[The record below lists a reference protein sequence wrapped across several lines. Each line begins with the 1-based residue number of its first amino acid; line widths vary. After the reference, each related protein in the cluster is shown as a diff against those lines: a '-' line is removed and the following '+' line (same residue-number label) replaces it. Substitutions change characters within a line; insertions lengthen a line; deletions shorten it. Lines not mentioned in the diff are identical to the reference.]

1 MEDIMQKTSKAFQ
14 LDPMPDPV
22 LIKLCKKDKKW
33 YPIDTSYTDKGKNFI
48 YGQGWVKTDK
58 WKEHT
63 IQPLSNPFT
72 AKEVKDVAD
81 EFGLNAAM
89 GMIQGWGRGCLFHD
103 RSYGLDYTKM
113 EVANMATLGELYDT
127 YTDLVQS
134 VGDEFIANLLKKG
147 FKLEGSIEKGWLW
160 YNSDENNPGN
170 LVGQVG
176 IYETVWLHPLQHVD
190 HCIGGRILGGR
201 VLPMF
206 NPISF
211 DSMLMTLFFYKYY
224 SKDYK
229 RSDKMLAKIVSV
241 HDRIAHLTTKTI
253 ADKFH
258 RIFEAQEL
266 LKIVEIVEKV
276 EIIEKAA

>member
-1 MEDIMQKTSKAFQ
+1 MKKTSKAFQ

-22 LIKLCKKDKKW
+22 TIKFNKKDQKW
-33 YPIDTSYTDKGKNFI
+33 YPVDDSSTDKGQNFI
-48 YGQGWVKTDK
+48 YGQGWVKTGK

-63 IQPLSNPFT
+63 IQPFSNPFT
-72 AKEVKDVAD
+72 AKEVKAVAD

-89 GMIQGWGRGCLFHD
+89 GMIRGWGNCSLYGD

-127 YTDLVQS
+127 YSDVIQS
-134 VGDEFIANLLKKG
+134 IGDEFIADLLKKG
-147 FKLEGSIEKGWLW
+147 FKLNGSIENGWLW
-160 YNSDENNPGN
+160 YNYIDENNPGN

-176 IYETVWLHPLQHVD
+176 IYETIYLHPLQHVD
-190 HCIGGRILGGR
+190 HCIGGRIFGGR
-201 VLPMF
+201 ILPSF

-211 DSMLMTLFFYKYY
+211 DSMLMTLFHNKYY
-224 SKDYK
+224 SKDFK
-229 RSDKMLAKIVSV
+229 KSDKMLAKIVSV

-258 RIFEAQEL
+258 RIFEAPTEYC
-266 LKIVEIVEKV
+266 IM
-276 EIIEKAA
+276 

>member
-1 MEDIMQKTSKAFQ
+1 MIQTNGGNMKKTSKAFQ

-22 LIKLCKKDKKW
+22 TIKFNKKDQKW
-33 YPIDTSYTDKGKNFI
+33 YPVDDSYTDKGKNFI
-48 YGQGWVKTDK
+48 YGLGWVKTDK

-72 AKEVKDVAD
+72 AKEVKTVAD

-89 GMIQGWGRGCLFHD
+89 GMIQGWFYSLYND

-127 YTDLVQS
+127 YSDVIQS
-134 VGDEFIANLLKKG
+134 IGDEFIADLLKKG
-147 FKLEGSIEKGWLW
+147 FKLNGSIENGWLW
-160 YNSDENNPGN
+160 YNYIDENNPGN

-176 IYETVWLHPLQHVD
+176 IYETIYLHPLQHVD
-190 HCIGGRILGGR
+190 HCIGGRIFGGR
-201 VLPMF
+201 ILPSF

-211 DSMLMTLFFYKYY
+211 DSMLMTLFHNKYY
-224 SKDYK
+224 SKDFK
-229 RSDKMLAKIVSV
+229 KSDKMLAKIVSV

-258 RIFEAQEL
+258 RIFEAPTEYC
-266 LKIVEIVEKV
+266 IM
-276 EIIEKAA
+276 